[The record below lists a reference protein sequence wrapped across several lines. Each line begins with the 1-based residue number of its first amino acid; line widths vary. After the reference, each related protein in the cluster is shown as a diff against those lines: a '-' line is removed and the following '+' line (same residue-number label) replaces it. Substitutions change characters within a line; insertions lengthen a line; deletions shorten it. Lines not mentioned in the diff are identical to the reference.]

1 MTEGRAK
8 FIKNVPV
15 FCPDHFLLESRNIEA
30 LKIFISSINHQDI
43 DSIKITSISE
53 FSDEINLEIK
63 MKNYKIIIYFITAYK
78 VSPKLEE
85 KIRLFNSWYKRKDR
99 EELFEKTEE
108 YIKIEPRSD
117 VFTAIIASDLMDSD
131 KFRRLYKEA
140 SSYVGTRPRRN
151 PEEKLNLTLRKSMIN
166 IDLKTKLILD
176 NINKTYKFELI
187 NERYRVKNMTFT
199 PKLELEWPE
208 TVVDACLGRNLGDI
222 IGLPF
227 LQGQK
232 LVIENIQQNG
242 KGKDN
247 KVVRRLSFRI
257 AEETIGLEKACD
269 IIDNIRSKL
278 GKTQ

>member
-1 MTEGRAK
+1 
-8 FIKNVPV
+8 
-15 FCPDHFLLESRNIEA
+15 
-30 LKIFISSINHQDI
+30 
-43 DSIKITSISE
+43 
-53 FSDEINLEIK
+53 
-63 MKNYKIIIYFITAYK
+63 
-78 VSPKLEE
+78 
-85 KIRLFNSWYKRKDR
+85 
-99 EELFEKTEE
+99 
-108 YIKIEPRSD
+108 
-117 VFTAIIASDLMDSD
+117 
-131 KFRRLYKEA
+131 
-140 SSYVGTRPRRN
+140 
-151 PEEKLNLTLRKSMIN
+151 
-166 IDLKTKLILD
+166 
-176 NINKTYKFELI
+176 
-187 NERYRVKNMTFT
+187 MTFT